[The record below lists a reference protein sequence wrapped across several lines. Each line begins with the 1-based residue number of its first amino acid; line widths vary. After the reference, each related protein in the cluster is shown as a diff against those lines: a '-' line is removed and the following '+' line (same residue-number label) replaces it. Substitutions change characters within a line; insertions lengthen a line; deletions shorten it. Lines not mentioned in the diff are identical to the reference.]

1 MSRGT
6 ADDFPGRDALFMDC
20 YIELRTLNNK
30 TRSRLRREER
40 LGNQGLPSS
49 ASFSAE
55 LSWEDSCI
63 DLQSWENSYIDL
75 RREHH
80 EIRAELFKLHRLK
93 EKTNNAIWV
102 DDGSTSI
109 VANSGME
116 SVQRISMATLQPR
129 TWLNDEIV
137 NHFYLMLA
145 KRDEELCSKTYNKS
159 RSHFFKSFFITNL
172 LNEGSATNDGEYEYQ
187 NVKRLSRKAPG
198 KDIFDLDKILVPIN
212 TGNLHWISAVIF
224 MQQKRIEIFD
234 SLPELGI
241 DGGLYVEALFRYLK
255 DEHMDKK
262 KTPLPDI
269 KKWKLVPKRETPRQ
283 HNGDDC
289 GVFT

>member
-1 MSRGT
+1 MCAEYREKC
-6 ADDFPGRDALFMDC
+6 DDDIRSFLLRIPTFPGRDALFMDC

-30 TRSRLRREER
+30 TRSRLRREEQ

-75 RREHH
+75 QREHH

-93 EKTNNAIWV
+93 EETNDAIWV
-102 DDGSTSI
+102 DDPCTSI

-145 KRDEELCSKTYNKS
+145 KRDEELCSK
-159 RSHFFKSFFITNL
+159 RHIISHGLIFSNHF
-172 LNEGSATNDGEYEYQ
+172 
-187 NVKRLSRKAPG
+187 LSR
-198 KDIFDLDKILVPIN
+198 I
-212 TGNLHWISAVIF
+212 
-224 MQQKRIEIFD
+224 
-234 SLPELGI
+234 
-241 DGGLYVEALFRYLK
+241 Y
-255 DEHMDKK
+255 
-262 KTPLPDI
+262 
-269 KKWKLVPKRETPRQ
+269 
-283 HNGDDC
+283 
-289 GVFT
+289 